1 MEMDK
6 IKKVREKKMKT
17 KQKEAVALKEQR
29 KKVRQI
35 YQEAVTKAGWQRPEH
50 KRNRSTR

>member
-1 MEMDK
+1 
-6 IKKVREKKMKT
+6 MKT

-29 KKVRQI
+29 KKVRQR
-35 YQEAVTKAGWQRPEH
+35 YQEAVTKAGMAQRPEH